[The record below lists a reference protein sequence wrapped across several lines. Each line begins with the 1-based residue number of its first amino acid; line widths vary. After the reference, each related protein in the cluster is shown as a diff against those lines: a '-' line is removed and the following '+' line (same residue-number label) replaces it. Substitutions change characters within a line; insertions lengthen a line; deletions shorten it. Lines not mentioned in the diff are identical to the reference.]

1 LMLKMGDEIIGGIL
15 YRKNC
20 GVGKYFNILM

>member
-1 LMLKMGDEIIGGIL
+1 MLKMGDEIIGGIL